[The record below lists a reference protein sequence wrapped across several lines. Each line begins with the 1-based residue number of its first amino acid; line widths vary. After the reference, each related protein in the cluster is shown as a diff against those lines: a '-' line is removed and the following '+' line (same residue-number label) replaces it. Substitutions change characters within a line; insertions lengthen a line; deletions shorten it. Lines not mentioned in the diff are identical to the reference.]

1 MTVGEWLSA
10 RTPAPPAPLAARL
23 ESSLGARLGDG
34 AASAHDAML
43 ATAQSLLAELLAL
56 ECARRDRALDLL
68 AVDALVTYAFEAA
81 AEQSGTLAERAT
93 VAMTAIANL
102 PGERERA

>member
-1 MTVGEWLSA
+1 VTVGEWLSA
-10 RTPAPPAPLAARL
+10 RTPAPPEPLAERL
-23 ESSLGARLGDG
+23 RTSLGVRLDDG
-34 AASAHDAML
+34 AERAHDAML

-81 AEQSGTLAERAT
+81 AEQPDSLAVRAT
-93 VAMTAIANL
+93 AATTAIATL
-102 PGERERA
+102 PAMCERA